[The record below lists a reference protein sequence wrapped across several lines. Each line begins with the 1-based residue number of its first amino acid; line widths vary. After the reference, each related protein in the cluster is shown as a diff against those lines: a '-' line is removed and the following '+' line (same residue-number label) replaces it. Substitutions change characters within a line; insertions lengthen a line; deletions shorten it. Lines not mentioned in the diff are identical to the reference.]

1 MNLYKLVNLD
11 GNVDSVASAYIS
23 AMETFLEV
31 LKEDHKALKQA
42 LSTIDKRLTTTY
54 HEIEKSNFNG
64 VQGYYF
70 AKEIKEILQK
80 RRVIKGGKAKLK
92 SIIKS
97 LSSGVKNANATHDK
111 VSKKDQELRGSLNT
125 LIGLSDVAEDIW
137 K

>member
-42 LSTIDKRLTTTY
+42 LSTIDKHLSTTY

-80 RRVIKGGKAKLK
+80 RRVIKGEKAKLK

-125 LIGLSDVAEDIW
+125 LIGFSDVVEDIW